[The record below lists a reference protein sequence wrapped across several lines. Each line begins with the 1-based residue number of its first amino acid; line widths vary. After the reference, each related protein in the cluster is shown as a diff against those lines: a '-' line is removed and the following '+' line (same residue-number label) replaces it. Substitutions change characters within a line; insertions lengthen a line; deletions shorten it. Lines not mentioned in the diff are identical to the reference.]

1 MMLYLAGG
9 DESLMNCLQLNAF
22 LSVEQFNEVQNRG
35 LVLLDGIVAPL
46 SDSSVPVFRKSLV
59 RLRPTRRANHGR
71 GSWSREVPVQMLANR
86 LLVYARL
93 SRGHADR
100 QTLPFQFL
108 QYEHSIAA
116 EIQKFDHPTRASF
129 GEKIDGV
136 LDCFRSGGMPLRNEF
151 ATRRL
156 GDFYFS
162 AFGEFSP
169 SGYTLLHELHPTAP
183 IPSASARRSRS

>member
-9 DESLMNCLQLNAF
+9 DESLMNCR
-22 LSVEQFNEVQNRG
+22 SVERLPFLFVEQLNEVQNRG

-46 SDSSVPVFRKSLV
+46 SESSVPVFRKSLV
-59 RLRPTRRANHGR
+59 RLRPTRRANRGR
-71 GSWSREVPVQMLANR
+71 GSWSREVPVQMPANR

-129 GEKIDGV
+129 GEKIGWDSGLLSFRGHALPERIRDPQIGGFLLQRFWGV
-136 LDCFRSGGMPLRNEF
+136 F
-151 ATRRL
+151 T
-156 GDFYFS
+156 
-162 AFGEFSP
+162 
-169 SGYTLLHELHPTAP
+169 HWLHPP
-183 IPSASARRSRS
+183 P